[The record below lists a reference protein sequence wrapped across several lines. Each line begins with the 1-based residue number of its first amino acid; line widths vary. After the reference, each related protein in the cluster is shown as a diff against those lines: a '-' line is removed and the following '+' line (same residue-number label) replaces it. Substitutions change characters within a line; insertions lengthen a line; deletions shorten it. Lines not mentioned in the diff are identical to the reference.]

1 MLWLF
6 VILGLCVF
14 TAALF
19 GFLITLRARSIQ
31 SGLHFVALFLTGAAW
46 MMGHQV
52 STGWT
57 AVLVAGLLEVA
68 AWFKAVTRDTRSK
81 ELVEPMPAEVPT
93 PTPAPS
99 PKPLRTVSSIALL
112 RTRWQATGEVFV
124 ASLRRSGQR
133 EARLASKGEAIRVE
147 IGAVMLELRM
157 AAQPVP
163 TAQLDYAL
171 AQAFDWPEA
180 ATHVKGHAAHIVIT
194 SQTTDD
200 VSRADVVRQHL
211 RAHVALA
218 EFAPICAVLWPE
230 AGRLIAPAE
239 MQRLARPGSDM
250 TSVCISFRTFPED
263 DGSVV
268 CDTAGLCAFGLPD
281 VQMKTSGDPGSAA
294 AKLLYRIA
302 EELFGS
308 GVVFPDG
315 EKLPARFE
323 SDLYT
328 YASRAAFPPARRVIE
343 LREATP
349 DNESEPTAG

>member
-31 SGLHFVALFLTGAAW
+31 SGLHFVALFLAGAAW

-57 AVLVAGLLEVA
+57 AVLVAGLVEVA
-68 AWFKAVTRDTRSK
+68 AWFRAVTRDPRATVPSQ
-81 ELVEPMPAEVPT
+81 PTPAEMPT
-93 PTPAPS
+93 PTPP

-112 RTRWQATGEVFV
+112 RTRWQATGEVFL

-133 EARLASKGEAIRVE
+133 EARLASKGEPIRVE
-147 IGAVMLELRM
+147 IGPVAIELRM
-157 AAQPVP
+157 AGQPVP
-163 TAQLDYAL
+163 SAQLDYAL
-171 AQAFDWPEA
+171 SQAFDWPEA
-180 ATHVKGHAAHIVIT
+180 ATHVKGHVAHIVVA
-194 SQTTDD
+194 SQATDD
-200 VSRADVVRQHL
+200 VARAEVVRQHL

-218 EFAPICAVLWPE
+218 EFAPISAVLWPD

-239 MQRLARPGSDM
+239 LQRLTRPGSDM
-250 TSVCISFRTFPED
+250 TGACISFRSFPEA

-268 CDTAGLCAFGLPD
+268 CDTAGMFAFGLPD
-281 VQMKTSGDPGSAA
+281 VQMKTAGDPGNAA
-294 AKLLYRIA
+294 AKLLYRVA
-302 EELFGS
+302 EELFGF
-308 GVVFPDG
+308 GVAFADG

-323 SDLYT
+323 SDLHT
-328 YASRAAFPPARRVIE
+328 YDSRAAFPPARRVIE

-349 DNESEPTAG
+349 DNESESTTD

>member
-57 AVLVAGLLEVA
+57 AVLVAGLVEVA
-68 AWFKAVTRDTRSK
+68 AWFKAVTRDTHTS
-81 ELVEPMPAEVPT
+81 EPIQSMPAESPT
-93 PTPAPS
+93 PTPAAP

-112 RTRWQATGEVFV
+112 RTRWQATGEVFL

-133 EARLASKGEAIRVE
+133 EAKLVTKGEPIRVE
-147 IGAVMLELRM
+147 IGPVAIELRM
-157 AAQPVP
+157 AGQPVP
-163 TAQLDYAL
+163 PAQLDYAL

-180 ATHVKGHAAHIVIT
+180 ATHVKGHAAHIVIA
-194 SQTTDD
+194 SQATDD
-200 VSRADVVRQHL
+200 VSRSDVVRQHL
-211 RAHVALA
+211 RAQVALA
-218 EFAPICAVLWPE
+218 EFAPICAVLWSE
-230 AGRLIAPAE
+230 AGRLIAPGE
-239 MQRLARPGSDM
+239 LQRLMRPGSNI
-250 TSVCISFRTFPED
+250 TGVCLSFRTFPEA

-281 VQMKTSGDPGSAA
+281 VQMRTPGDPGEAA

-308 GVVFPDG
+308 GVEFVDG

-323 SDLYT
+323 SDLHT
-328 YASRAAFPPARRVIE
+328 YSSRAAFPPARRVIE
-343 LREATP
+343 LRGGTP
-349 DNESEPTAG
+349 DNQPESAIG

>member
-57 AVLVAGLLEVA
+57 AVLIAGLVEVA
-68 AWFKAVTRDTRSK
+68 AWFKAVTRDPRATAPNQPAR
-81 ELVEPMPAEVPT
+81 AEVPT
-93 PTPAPS
+93 PAPIPP
-99 PKPLRTVSSIALL
+99 PKPLRTVNSIALL
-112 RTRWQATGEVFV
+112 RTRWQATGEVFL

-133 EARLASKGEAIRVE
+133 EAKLASKGDPIRVE
-147 IGAVMLELRM
+147 IGPVAIELRM
-157 AAQPVP
+157 AGQPVP
-163 TAQLDYAL
+163 SPQLDYAL
-171 AQAFDWPEA
+171 SQAFDWPEA
-180 ATHVKGHAAHIVIT
+180 ATQVKGHAAHLVVS
-194 SQTTDD
+194 SQATDD
-200 VSRADVVRQHL
+200 VARADVVRQHL

-239 MQRLARPGSDM
+239 LQRLTRPGSDM
-250 TSVCISFRTFPED
+250 TGVCISFRTFPEA
-263 DGSVV
+263 DGGVV

-281 VQMKTSGDPGSAA
+281 VQMKTSGDPGNAT

-308 GVVFPDG
+308 GVAFAEG

-323 SDLYT
+323 SDLHT
-328 YASRAAFPPARRVIE
+328 YDSRAAFPPARRVIE
-343 LREATP
+343 MRAATP
-349 DNESEPTAG
+349 DNESESASG